1 MKRSAALIA
10 TLTQHD
16 DLVAAH
22 RRHPRVTVEVPW
34 PADWE
39 GGSLDAFVQHVWD
52 TLAPGTALGPWVSLT
67 AHPNAPYHV
76 KLTAAGHGI
85 ACSSEDYGGVR
96 GDATKTDHLLVHSA
110 WMIATYEISDCTMS
124 ALRVEIHAPAA
135 QLEAVAAVVRTL
147 AAEAGAA
154 EA

>member
-16 DLVAAH
+16 ELVAAH
-22 RRHPRVTVEVPW
+22 RRQPCVLVDAPW

-76 KLTAAGHGI
+76 KLTAEGHGI

-96 GDATKTDHLLVHSA
+96 GDATTTDLLLVHTA
-110 WMIATYEISDCTMS
+110 WMIETYEISDCTMS
-124 ALRVEIHAPAA
+124 ALRIEIHAPAA
-135 QLEAVAAVVRTL
+135 ELEAVAAVVRTL
-147 AAEAGAA
+147 ATLAGAVTS
-154 EA
+154 